1 MTFVTAFNPSFIF
14 GAAPPSGTSD
24 AEALK
29 RLDRLAWLLD
39 AAFRV
44 PVIGTRVGADALL
57 NFIPGAGVVFAKG
70 LSAWII
76 WEARRLGVP
85 KEVLAKMLANLG
97 IDFAISL
104 VPLAG
109 WVGDAF
115 FRANLRN
122 MALLREHLEGR
133 RGGNGFAG
141 DRPDRAAVT
150 IEGEWTRGAAR

>member
-1 MTFVTAFNPSFIF
+1 MTAFNSAFF
-14 GAAPPSGTSD
+14 GAVPPSAESD
-24 AEALK
+24 AQALK

-39 AAFRV
+39 SALRV

-57 NFIPGAGVVFAKG
+57 NVVPGAGVVFAKG

-85 KEVLAKMLANLG
+85 REVLGKMLANLG
-97 IDFAISL
+97 LDFAISL

-109 WVGDAF
+109 WVGDVF

-133 RGGNGFAG
+133 RRGGYGSTG
-141 DRPDRAAVT
+141 PEREPVT
-150 IEGEWTRGAAR
+150 IDGEWTREAAR